1 MTALFIISSKVTLKL
16 KDTLIAKSSHPEH
29 PKWDQDLW
37 FTPPP
42 PLNLLIPCQGRGGG
56 EVTWY
61 YLKFSQNLLEP
72 VVNKHHL
79 L

>member
-42 PLNLLIPCQGRGGG
+42 PKPAHSLSRKGG

-61 YLKFSQNLLEP
+61 YLKLSQNLLEP